1 MTNEKHLPRAFP
13 ADLAAVVSEEWEHL
27 IAGDY
32 SPPPLPNLT
41 LLKEL
46 FEVAYLAGMETDEAR
61 PLRFMLCCSCGPD
74 SIPYREGA
82 EPIRSLDFASER
94 PFNTQEIRRLA
105 AVTDVDSSA
114 IWIRFSSNESGNL
127 MIRGLV
133 NLGKSWSVARNAFS
147 YHYEALP
154 HALMVRI
161 TAPGRMAIYQS
172 GYRLASLS
180 SGRLEMAVSKI
191 AALELMG
198 AHPFFREG
206 HSSLRKIITAP
217 SHEVP
222 SEWAEFEWCAYVN
235 CILAILNGMQL
246 AGHGGALI
254 LKGESCDLVRSG
266 CVRIKYGLTAGA
278 DSLKKHFVEFMNARH
293 RHGDMAWLSKWKKPA
308 APSKQ
313 KIAMAS
319 FPLQG
324 LQQKVA
330 QACTFVGGF
339 AGTDGAIV
347 LRTDLSVEGFGA
359 EIVLDKVKPAK
370 AFEVDHP
377 MQSVG
382 LSELDTEQ
390 MGMRHRS
397 AIRLCG
403 AEPNLVV
410 FVVSQDGGVSL
421 VWSKNGNVYFKS
433 GVTTTNMNMI
443 LP

>member
-13 ADLAAVVSEEWEHL
+13 GDLAAVVSEEWEHL

-32 SPPPLPNLT
+32 SPPPVPKLT

-74 SIPYREGA
+74 PLPYREGA
-82 EPIRSLDFASER
+82 EPIRSLEFASER

-114 IWIRFSSNESGNL
+114 IWIRFSSRESGNL

-161 TAPGRMAIYQS
+161 TAPGRLTIYQS
-172 GYRLASLS
+172 GYRMASLS
-180 SGRLEMAVSKI
+180 SGRLEIAKMKI
-191 AALELMG
+191 PALELKG
-198 AHPFFREG
+198 AYPFFQEG
-206 HSSLRKIITAP
+206 HAALCKVIAEP
-217 SHEVP
+217 SHEHR
-222 SEWAEFEWCAYVN
+222 SEWNEFEWLAYVN

-254 LKGESCDLVRSG
+254 LKRQSCDLVGSG
-266 CVRIKYGLTAGA
+266 CVRIKYGLASGS
-278 DSLKKHFVEFMNARH
+278 DSLKKHFADFMNARH
-293 RHGDMAWLSKWKKPA
+293 RHGDMVWLSKWQKGD
-308 APSKQ
+308 APSDSE
-313 KIAMAS
+313 IALAS

-370 AFEVDHP
+370 AFEVDNP
-377 MQSVG
+377 MQSNG
-382 LSELDTEQ
+382 LRELDTEQ

-421 VWSKNGNVYFKS
+421 VWSSNGDVHFKS
-433 GVTTTNMNMI
+433 GITTTNMNMI
-443 LP
+443 LA